1 MESKEYRTNK
11 EDEFVKQFDNSF
23 NTKLKDKINN
33 PPLLI
38 DLFHNYIGQE
48 FKKSDLYDEIINKI
62 ISIEDDLVGTLNTK
76 QKELFEKW
84 ENCRDELEN
93 YTAEQSFIYGY
104 CFNKELNI
112 ENNKYG
118 DYKSNNNLMD
128 IIYLVNQKYSDDVS
142 LILDNDLL
150 IIQYMYIIG
159 EDRDVYKSLEVK
171 KFEDKFY
178 IRFINEKIEKIITL
192 NELEDIFKIYKRQT
206 SKREL
211 TQIEINSLKEKYVKG
226 TRIELLKMYDIQEV
240 PPKTKGIVDFVDD
253 IGQIHIQ
260 WENGSTLALNVGVD
274 EFKII

>member
-11 EDEFVKQFDNSF
+11 EDEFVEQFDNSF
-23 NTKLKDKINN
+23 NTKLKDKISNTT
-33 PPLLI
+33 LLI
-38 DLFHNYIGQE
+38 DLLHNYIGQE

-62 ISIEDDLVGTLNTK
+62 ISVEDKLLGTLNPK

-84 ENCRDELEN
+84 ESCRDELEN

-104 CFNKELNI
+104 CFNKEI
-112 ENNKYG
+112 
-118 DYKSNNNLMD
+118 NLEKKGFKDNRTYNHLLD
-128 IIYLVNQKYSDDVS
+128 IIYLVNQKYSNEVS

-150 IIQYMYIIG
+150 IIQYMYIFR
-159 EDRDVYKSLEVK
+159 EDRDVYKSIEVK
-171 KFEDKFY
+171 EFEDRFY

-192 NELEDIFKIYKRQT
+192 NELENIFEIYKRQT